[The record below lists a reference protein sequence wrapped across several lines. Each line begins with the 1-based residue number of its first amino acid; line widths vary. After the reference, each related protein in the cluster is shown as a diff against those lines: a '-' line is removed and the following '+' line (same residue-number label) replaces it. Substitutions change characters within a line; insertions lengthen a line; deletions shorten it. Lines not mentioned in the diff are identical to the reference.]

1 MSSLKIVVF
10 PGLEEVSY
18 TTEKKAT
25 LGNPVLEF
33 LSEGSSVTQEQL
45 YTIEQLASKQLESE
59 NRRYAKNSREFVC
72 PPILDLAMTTRA
84 SELQPVNK
92 PRRIFNGF
100 FPSKIRTSNSCPN
113 STRDMKSKQELFEEI
128 VPDSTTSPYQNG
140 VYQGRT
146 GSRSTPKSE
155 PAVSWSSNQQ
165 SSHER
170 SHRDRKIVYSLR
182 NGSPSPWINRY
193 QLKKNSISSYN
204 AMELKNQAMSY
215 DSTSRGLSR

>member
-113 STRDMKSKQELFEEI
+113 STRDMKSKQVNILILRLFLNVCISHFRPKLIQHQFLLHELI
-128 VPDSTTSPYQNG
+128 
-140 VYQGRT
+140 
-146 GSRSTPKSE
+146 
-155 PAVSWSSNQQ
+155 
-165 SSHER
+165 
-170 SHRDRKIVYSLR
+170 
-182 NGSPSPWINRY
+182 
-193 QLKKNSISSYN
+193 
-204 AMELKNQAMSY
+204 
-215 DSTSRGLSR
+215 